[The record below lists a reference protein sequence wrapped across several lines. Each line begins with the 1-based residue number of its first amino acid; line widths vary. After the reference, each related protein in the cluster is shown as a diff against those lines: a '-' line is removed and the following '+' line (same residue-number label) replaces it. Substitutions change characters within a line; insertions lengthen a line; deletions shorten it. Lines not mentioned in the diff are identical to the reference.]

1 MNEMLLL
8 AIICAILAIVYG
20 VWSIRWL
27 LAKPEGD
34 ETMRAISLAIQE
46 GASAY
51 LRRQYT
57 TIAIVGVVLFAVI
70 YYFIEVYT
78 AVGFAIG
85 AILSGAAGF
94 IGFHTAKRLL
104 ADGLG
109 GPEGAVSGVRSEA
122 CDLPTNI
129 EAERT
134 ETRERDAG
142 GRIAHVNLLFRAA
155 GKLGDLLTPGFA

>member
-57 TIAIVGVVLFAVI
+57 TIAIVGVMKGMAKDCTS
-70 YYFIEVYT
+70 T
-78 AVGFAIG
+78 AG
-85 AILSGAAGF
+85 
-94 IGFHTAKRLL
+94 TAN
-104 ADGLG
+104 
-109 GPEGAVSGVRSEA
+109 P
-122 CDLPTNI
+122 
-129 EAERT
+129 
-134 ETRERDAG
+134 
-142 GRIAHVNLLFRAA
+142 
-155 GKLGDLLTPGFA
+155 